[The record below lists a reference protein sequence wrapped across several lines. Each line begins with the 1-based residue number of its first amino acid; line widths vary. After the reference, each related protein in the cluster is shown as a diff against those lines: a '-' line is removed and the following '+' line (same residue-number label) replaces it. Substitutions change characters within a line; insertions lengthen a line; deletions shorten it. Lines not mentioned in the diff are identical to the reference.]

1 METWYGSPTPSY
13 VPNHKLMATEQEKS
27 LPSGERAWW
36 PGWGAQGGGSGGIP
50 TVAQMGPGPPRGL
63 ALGKWGVGL
72 GPWGG
77 WELPPPRLGPG
88 PHQHLCP
95 SFPLTSDPKKEGLEA
110 QVSRLAE
117 LIGRLE
123 NKVRS
128 LSPCLR
134 PSTPLRPQGGQS

>member
-1 METWYGSPTPSY
+1 METWYGSPAPSY

-27 LPSGERAWW
+27 LP
-36 PGWGAQGGGSGGIP
+36 
-50 TVAQMGPGPPRGL
+50 
-63 ALGKWGVGL
+63 
-72 GPWGG
+72 
-77 WELPPPRLGPG
+77 
-88 PHQHLCP
+88 
-95 SFPLTSDPKKEGLEA
+95 SDPKKEGLEA

-128 LSPCLR
+128 LSPRLR